1 MSGCT
6 QENKKPLP
14 EYKLLIKVWQHLMYQ
29 ILLTFVRV
37 CYTTLQWSV
46 FYGGESKPL
55 SACVTKS
62 EWYIYAIPYF
72 LSLVWK
78 IMQILQSKM
87 MLQKFCK
94 AIKTNRLPPE
104 KFAFLV
110 KHLKNWNRCD
120 LLTREM
126 QKKSIL
132 PF

>member
-1 MSGCT
+1 MTASHVS
-6 QENKKPLP
+6 NSSDFRKSML
-14 EYKLLIKVWQHLMYQ
+14 H
-29 ILLTFVRV
+29 
-37 CYTTLQWSV
+37 TTSDLF

-72 LSLVWK
+72 LPLVWK

-104 KFAFLV
+104 KFAFLL

-120 LLTREM
+120 LLTKYFKRDA
-126 QKKSIL
+126 KKVFYLFERYLWKEGLGISQR
-132 PF
+132 